1 MWKIRNIIIKSEIF
15 NGLIKMKQ
23 ELIKVDG
30 MTCNHCVQTITKAL
44 KKISGLNSI
53 DVSLDSKEVNVLYNE
68 NETNLQ
74 EITKKIVEVGFE
86 LSKD

>member
-1 MWKIRNIIIKSEIF
+1 
-15 NGLIKMKQ
+15 MKQ
-23 ELIKVDG
+23 ELIKVEG
-30 MTCNHCVQTITKAL
+30 MTCQHCVQTITKIL
-44 KKISGLNSI
+44 KNISGLNSI